1 MRDLAIM
8 KSFIPMH
15 FFFCIAVTMITFFQH
30 NTTVQSV
37 FVDSALRHAV
47 RYSDDGL
54 FATTLNAYEKEWNE
68 TFISGFFRTLPY
80 FCIFMTLNYAV
91 VSGYEQKTLSLMTT
105 SSPISFWF
113 RCVNRQLRGYFF
125 IESLAKEPNM
135 YFNSKQV
142 M

>member
-8 KSFIPMH
+8 KCFIPMH

-37 FVDSALRHAV
+37 LVDSALRHAV

-80 FCIFMTLNYAV
+80 FCIFMTLCCGVYLL
-91 VSGYEQKTLSLMTT
+91 K
-105 SSPISFWF
+105 
-113 RCVNRQLRGYFF
+113 
-125 IESLAKEPNM
+125 
-135 YFNSKQV
+135 V
-142 M
+142 MNKKRYR